1 MTRLPEKSGFTLVE
15 LMIVVVIVGILATV
29 ATASYRKYQQS
40 ARKSEA
46 IAAINDIRMKQ
57 ETFYT
62 TYSRYQSST
71 TDTSVYDGEALFTA
85 EDMGFY
91 KWTVT
96 CPDPDNAWCNL
107 GFRAPVHQIGGD
119 ERAYFQFQTIG
130 WSPGAA
136 APDFIK
142 NPNQRWVT
150 AAARGIPDSNG
161 ENCVILRVT
170 NETRD
175 VITLENENCK

>member
-1 MTRLPEKSGFTLVE
+1 MTRLPRKAGFTLVE

-46 IAAINDIRMKQ
+46 VAAINDIRMKQ
-57 ETFYT
+57 ETFYS

-71 TDTSVYDGEALFTA
+71 TDTAIFDGEALTSAA
-85 EDMGFY
+85 EMGFY
-91 KWTVT
+91 RWTVT
-96 CPDPDNAWCNL
+96 CPDTNNAWCNL
-107 GFRAPVHQIGGD
+107 GFKAPVHQVDGD
-119 ERAYFQFQTIG
+119 ELAYFQFQTIG
-130 WSPGAA
+130 WSPGAE

-142 NPNQRWVT
+142 NPTQRWVT
-150 AAARGIPDSNG
+150 AAARGIPNSSG
-161 ENCVILRVT
+161 ESCEVLRVT

-175 VITLENENCK
+175 VISLDNQSCK